1 METTELRVKNF
12 YKIKRPEETAWQD
25 SIVLCNYYM
34 QQALNNEINIKP
46 IKLTEKWLID
56 FGFEKLDKNK
66 YVLSVT
72 NKGVINAYLKS
83 DIKIEIG
90 NCNGDSFDYLKV
102 SYVHQLQNLYHSLT
116 GKELKVKK

>member
-1 METTELRVKNF
+1 MEPTELRVKNF
-12 YKIKRPEETAWQD
+12 YKIKSPEKTTWQD
-25 SIVLCNYYM
+25 SIILCNYYM

-56 FGFEKLDKNK
+56 FGFKKVDKNK
-66 YVLSVT
+66 YILPVM
-72 NKGVINAYLKS
+72 NKGRICAYLKS
-83 DIKIEIG
+83 DIEIELE
-90 NCNGDSFDYLKV
+90 NYNGDGFGYPKV